1 MTTLLSPSQFILQ
14 GRYRVEEFIGRGA
27 FTEVFRATNIGT
39 DGARALKVISRK
51 TPGLSENEFSEH
63 SNRFRLEGRLYE
75 LLKDNPHILKVY
87 ELEEEGD
94 LLIQV
99 LDYAAGGSLADYITN
114 NHPIPISEVLHI
126 SLGIAEGLSEIHT
139 QNIVHRDLKPA
150 NVLLDAN
157 GNAQVADFG
166 YAQAHKLSGRSL
178 YGSGADFH
186 PGAPAYMSPEQAS
199 EKGYLQ
205 PNSDV
210 YAFGCLVF
218 ELLTG
223 QVYKNQRPGTSIKS
237 LRPDTP
243 VWLEMVVLR
252 CVSIDPEER
261 PWNGVELCKLIQLGL
276 EEKTATFE
284 FQERITQEETPEEMQ
299 DRLTREQTA
308 TKLPPFWKRI
318 PLFAWIVIALLVVFS
333 VILGIINTR
342 DGREPSMTTIV
353 DVQPDNL
360 SETANQLID
369 EAAPSMTF
377 TASQTMTA
385 TETASPTFTPTS
397 TLTFTVTTT
406 QTFTPSPTPL
416 PVAIVK
422 YDNANVRYGPSSI
435 YPIILK
441 LSKGDE
447 RGILGQS
454 LDGTFIVI
462 QLADGREGWIALE
475 LLDIDVNTATLEQ
488 YEIPPTPILYKVTI
502 ENDDFDFAQI
512 KGPHGYSVL
521 DIGQT
526 TSINLPAGEY
536 GFSVCIPTNF
546 NVISRQVY
554 ESRCRSEVIIKVDA
568 DISVKASTLR

>member
-1 MTTLLSPSQFILQ
+1 MTTLLAPSQFVLQ
-14 GRYRVEEFIGRGA
+14 SRYRVEEFIGRGA

-39 DGARALKVISRK
+39 GGARALKVISRK

-63 SNRFRLEGRLYE
+63 GNRFRLEGRLYE

-99 LDYAAGGSLADYITN
+99 LDYAAGGSLAKYITT

-126 SLGIAEGLSEIHT
+126 SLGIAEGLSEIHA
-139 QNIVHRDLKPA
+139 QNIVHRDIKPA
-150 NVLLDAN
+150 NVLLDSN

-178 YGSGADFH
+178 YGSGADYH

-218 ELLTG
+218 EMLTG
-223 QVYKNQRPGTSIKS
+223 QVYKNQRPGTSFKN

-243 VWLEMVVLR
+243 GWLKMLVLR
-252 CVSIDPEER
+252 CVSVDPEKR
-261 PWNGVELCKLIQLGL
+261 PWNGAELCKLIQSGM
-276 EEKTATFE
+276 EGKTE
-284 FQERITQEETPEEMQ
+284 IYEVQEGITSDKVSEEMQ
-299 DRLTREQTA
+299 DRETREQTA
-308 TKLPPFWKRI
+308 AKLPPFWKRI
-318 PLFAWIVIALLVVFS
+318 PLFAWIVIALLIVVS
-333 VILGIINTR
+333 VILGIIITR
-342 DGREPSMTTIV
+342 DGREPSKSTVV
-353 DVQPDNL
+353 DLQAVSL

-369 EAAPSMTF
+369 EATPSMTI
-377 TASQTMTA
+377 APSKTMTA
-385 TETASPTFTPTS
+385 TETATPTFTPTS
-397 TLTFTVTTT
+397 TLTYTPTDTPT
-406 QTFTPSPTPL
+406 HTPSPTPL
-416 PVAIVK
+416 PIAIVK

-454 LDGTFIVI
+454 LDGTFIVF
-462 QLADGREGWIALE
+462 QLADGREGWIASE
-475 LLDIDVNTATLEQ
+475 LLDLDVSVSTLEQ
-488 YEIPPTPILYKVTI
+488 YDIPPTPILYKVII

-546 NVISRQVY
+546 NVISREVY
-554 ESRCRSEVIIKVDA
+554 ESKCRSEVVIKVDA
-568 DISVKASTLR
+568 DIRIKASTLR